1 MCVNVLISNI
11 PKIVLTFQ
19 LLQMKLSSTNP
30 NFLSYF
36 LPCIYQF
43 QANKLL
49 QDDKVTSIYIW
60 KNFLRY
66 KINTTLLLSIDTPIV
81 KTNRH
86 CARYDKI

>member
-60 KNFLRY
+60 KNFKNIKKYNVTIICRY
-66 KINTTLLLSIDTPIV
+66 PNSKNQQALCSI
-81 KTNRH
+81 
-86 CARYDKI
+86 

>member
-60 KNFLRY
+60 KNFKDIKEIQHYYYL
-66 KINTTLLLSIDTPIV
+66 
-81 KTNRH
+81 
-86 CARYDKI
+86 